1 MYAHGLFGASAR
13 ARKACQPKIKEELL
27 NMFPSKHRETN
38 KKKKSLEEQTH
49 FCLHKLRKHT
59 IEMAEE

>member
-27 NMFPSKHRETN
+27 NMFPSKHRETKQKISGRAN
-38 KKKKSLEEQTH
+38 TLLSAQ
-49 FCLHKLRKHT
+49 
-59 IEMAEE
+59 AEETHH